1 MLWIIGIVSAFIAL
15 VAFCGIFFYFF
26 TDGWELSLSALIVT
40 IIAVVITI
48 GCFCGLNKIYDM
60 RYQETKQTGEW
71 TLVSLQD
78 NSQLSGQLYGRTF
91 YVRASID
98 TIERYTFYYKL
109 ENGGYKNGK
118 VDAEHTTI
126 FEQDSCT
133 PHIVQHTVTFQ
144 NKMPK
149 WLHNTLA
156 FGFGNEQYDT
166 FELYIPKGSLVQDFT
181 LDLK

>member
-1 MLWIIGIVSAFIAL
+1 MLWIIGIVSGFIAL
-15 VAFCGIFFYFF
+15 IAFICIFLFF
-26 TDGWELSLSALIVT
+26 FMEGPWESLSALVVT
-40 IIAVVITI
+40 IIAVVITV

-60 RYQETKQTGEW
+60 RYEETKQTGEW

-78 NSQLSGQLYGRTF
+78 SSQLSGQLHGGAF

-98 TIERYTFYYKL
+98 TEERYTFYYKL
-109 ENGGYKNGK
+109 ENGGYKNAK
-118 VDAEHTTI
+118 VDADHTTI
-126 FEQDSCT
+126 FEQDSGT
-133 PHIVQHTVTFQ
+133 PHIVQYTVTFKS
-144 NKMPK
+144 KMPK

-156 FGFGNEQYDT
+156 FGFGNEQYNT